1 MLASI
6 ILVSCTMA
14 SLQSCATATDTD
26 DTSFASD
33 AAPSNYTTMTSTS
46 TSTYSKKH
54 STTDSMMPPSS
65 GTLAATPTS
74 TSTYLS
80 TTLSTTTE
88 TMLATQSLV
97 FAGDY
102 ATVVGS
108 AKTRF
113 LDECTAAL
121 TGAACIDVHAGSI
134 IVTLQGLPSAL
145 TIALTQLQASGV
157 DLPSFAS
164 LSLEMTENG
173 FVLKATSTN
182 TTGITTAN
190 ATSSQSDAPADDRF
204 VMPVVIIAGS
214 LSGLCLS
221 LASCYGLFVF
231 RRRGGKQSKET
242 PQPLDSS
249 QDLDCVI
256 LKVEESPRASPQ
268 DSKAASSGDMSHRD
282 LDSINLHVDES
293 PIESSDKLK
302 EMPSGVA
309 SMKRGFEESHQESHL
324 ELKEMPSREDTSR
337 DMPSSPAAGRDLPT
351 TPVDGDEWKLI
362 ASDDAPEA
370 LPVRCQISVGR
381 TSL

>member
-1 MLASI
+1 
-6 ILVSCTMA
+6 
-14 SLQSCATATDTD
+14 
-26 DTSFASD
+26 
-33 AAPSNYTTMTSTS
+33 
-46 TSTYSKKH
+46 
-54 STTDSMMPPSS
+54 MPPAS
-65 GTLAATPTS
+65 GTLSATPTS
-74 TSTYLS
+74 TSSYLS
-80 TTLSTTTE
+80 TTLSTTAE

-145 TIALTQLQASGV
+145 TIALTQLQASGI

-164 LSLEMTENG
+164 LSLEITENG
-173 FVLKATSTN
+173 FVSNATSTN

-214 LSGLCLS
+214 LGGLCLS

-242 PQPLDSS
+242 AQPLDSS

-268 DSKAASSGDMSHRD
+268 DSKVASSGEKSHKD
-282 LDSINLHVDES
+282 LDSINLHVES
-293 PIESSDKLK
+293 PRESSDKLK

-309 SMKRGFEESHQESHL
+309 SMSRGIEESHQESHL
-324 ELKEMPSREDTSR
+324 ELKEMPSREDPSR
-337 DMPSSPAAGRDLPT
+337 DMLCSPAAGGDLPT
-351 TPVDGDEWKLI
+351 TPVDRDEWKVI

-370 LPVRCQISVGR
+370 LPARCQISVGR